1 MRIRKCA
8 ARLLGT
14 PPVCSSPPL
23 PAGLASSPSPPP
35 QPRSWESETSSAA
48 ATSSTAGLLC
58 ELNRSPWD
66 DLLCLDL
73 MASCD
78 HIKEIR
84 SGRPNPRFSNRSRGA
99 IGSFKQSLRS
109 HFSVRFF
116 FALFCG
122 FLFLLG
128 PGFDQ
133 LSKYCQEEEEEDGG
147 SLGNGVKDEVE
158 ESKGIMGN
166 RIKYEAAAV
175 ASLPDSEASMNRL
188 DGKAEGKARKK
199 VTAKVKRKKKDK
211 VIKTS
216 GGTAAVMKGS
226 ANCKKSDGKGWHCKR
241 PAQHSHSLCRYHLS
255 QLRSYSCTHS
265 NGKVAESV
273 KEGPVG
279 VAGRKKKAD
288 IAGVDSNFY
297 YYYSGFGPWRGK
309 MRGGS
314 SDNGDQC
321 DHNASDEDDG
331 NEYSESGNGYDA
343 AVAGDDQDSDDED
356 CFNDGGSEGN
366 KRSCRKRGRR
376 KMKARSLK
384 SLL

>member
-48 ATSSTAGLLC
+48 ATSSSAGLLC

-78 HIKEIR
+78 LE
-84 SGRPNPRFSNRSRGA
+84 
-99 IGSFKQSLRS
+99 
-109 HFSVRFF
+109 
-116 FALFCG
+116 
-122 FLFLLG
+122 
-128 PGFDQ
+128 
-133 LSKYCQEEEEEDGG
+133 EEEEEDGG

-166 RIKYEAAAV
+166 RIKYEAAAA
-175 ASLPDSEASMNRL
+175 ASLPDSSEASMNRL
-188 DGKAEGKARKK
+188 AGKAEGKARKK
-199 VTAKVKRKKKDK
+199 ATVKVKRKKKDK
-211 VIKTS
+211 VINTS
-216 GGTAAVMKGS
+216 GGTAAVTKGS
-226 ANCKKSDGKGWHCKR
+226 ASCKKSDGKGWHCKR
-241 PAQHSHSLCRYHLS
+241 PAQHPHSLCRYHLS
-255 QLRSYSCTHS
+255 QLRSYSCTHG
-265 NGKVAESV
+265 NGKVAESA

-279 VAGRKKKAD
+279 VAGRKKKTD
-288 IAGVDSNFY
+288 IAGADSNFY
-297 YYYSGFGPWRGK
+297 YYYSGFGPWRRK

-321 DHNASDEDDG
+321 DHHASDEDDG
-331 NEYSESGNGYDA
+331 NEYSESGDGYDA

>member
-48 ATSSTAGLLC
+48 ATSSSAGLLC

-78 HIKEIR
+78 LE
-84 SGRPNPRFSNRSRGA
+84 
-99 IGSFKQSLRS
+99 
-109 HFSVRFF
+109 
-116 FALFCG
+116 
-122 FLFLLG
+122 
-128 PGFDQ
+128 
-133 LSKYCQEEEEEDGG
+133 EEEEEDGG

-166 RIKYEAAAV
+166 RIKYEAAAA

-188 DGKAEGKARKK
+188 AGKAEGKARKK
-199 VTAKVKRKKKDK
+199 ATVKVKRKKKDK
-211 VIKTS
+211 VINTS
-216 GGTAAVMKGS
+216 GGTAAVTKGS
-226 ANCKKSDGKGWHCKR
+226 ASCKKSDGKGWHCKR
-241 PAQHSHSLCRYHLS
+241 PAQHPHSLCRYHLS
-255 QLRSYSCTHS
+255 QLRSYSCTHG
-265 NGKVAESV
+265 NGKVAESA

-279 VAGRKKKAD
+279 VAGRKKKTD
-288 IAGVDSNFY
+288 IAGADSNFY
-297 YYYSGFGPWRGK
+297 YYYSGFGPWRRK

-321 DHNASDEDDG
+321 DHHASDEDDG
-331 NEYSESGNGYDA
+331 NEYSESGDGYDA

>member
-23 PAGLASSPSPPP
+23 PAGLVSSPSPPP

-48 ATSSTAGLLC
+48 ATSSSVGLLC

-78 HIKEIR
+78 
-84 SGRPNPRFSNRSRGA
+84 
-99 IGSFKQSLRS
+99 
-109 HFSVRFF
+109 
-116 FALFCG
+116 
-122 FLFLLG
+122 
-128 PGFDQ
+128 
-133 LSKYCQEEEEEDGG
+133 QEEEEEDGG

-175 ASLPDSEASMNRL
+175 ASLPDSSEASMNRL

-241 PAQHSHSLCRYHLS
+241 PAQHPHSLCRYHLS

-273 KEGPVG
+273 KEGAVG
-279 VAGRKKKAD
+279 VAGRKRKTD

-321 DHNASDEDDG
+321 DHDASDEDDG